1 MKAAFY
7 TLGCKV
13 NQYETQSMLE
23 QLKSAGYSIVSC
35 EEKADVYIIN
45 SCTVTASSDQKTRQ
59 TVRHYK
65 RLHPSAAVVLTGCM
79 PQAYPDAAKELEEAD
94 IVLGN
99 NNHAYLTQALSDFWM
114 TKQRIC
120 RINQH
125 ETGEV
130 FRSIGIS
137 DFEERTR
144 AFVKIED
151 GCDRFCS
158 YCIIPVARGRVRSR
172 ELKDLKEELELLVS
186 RGYQEAVLVGINLSA
201 YGRDNGASFCDAV
214 ALSCAVKGIQRVRLG
229 SLEPDHITP
238 EVISSLSKL
247 DKLCPQFHISL
258 QSGCDATL
266 KRMNRHYDTEE
277 YAQLCENLRS
287 AFPNIALTTDVMV
300 GFPGETREEFETS
313 LAFVKRIGFSKIHVF
328 PYSPREGTRAA
339 KMENQVTKAEK
350 KERCREMIAAGQE
363 LRSAFLQKQINGI
376 FPVLFE
382 TACTDNI
389 YEGYT
394 PNYTPVRVHSEKNIC
409 GLLKNVLINRT
420 GEDWCEGMLLDC
432 SRK

>member
-23 QLKSAGYSIVSC
+23 QLKNAGYSIVPC
-35 EEKADVYIIN
+35 EEEADVYIIN

-79 PQAYPDAAKELEEAD
+79 PQAYPDAAQELEEAD

-99 NNHAYLTQALSDFWM
+99 NNHAFLSQVLSDFWLSG
-114 TKQRIC
+114 QRVC
-120 RINQH
+120 LVSKH
-125 ETGEV
+125 ETGET
-130 FRSIGIS
+130 FRSTRIS

-158 YCIIPVARGRVRSR
+158 YCIIPTARGRVRSR
-172 ELKDLKEELELLVS
+172 DLEDLRAELTLLAS

-201 YGRDNGASFCDAV
+201 YGRDNGRSFCEAV
-214 ALSCAVKGIQRVRLG
+214 ALACSIDGIQRVRLG
-229 SLEPDHITP
+229 SLEPDHMTQ
-238 EVISSLSKL
+238 EVIGGLSKL
-247 DKLCPQFHISL
+247 NKLCPQFHISL

-266 KRMNRHYDTEE
+266 KRMNRHYDTAE
-277 YAQLCENLRS
+277 YCKLCNDLRS
-287 AFPNIALTTDVMV
+287 AFDDIALTTDVMV
-300 GFPGETREEFETS
+300 GFPGETREEFEES
-313 LAFVKRIGFSKIHVF
+313 LAFVRKVGFSKIHVF

-339 KMENQVTKAEK
+339 KMGNQVTKAEK
-350 KERCREMIAAGQE
+350 KERCHEMIAAGQE
-363 LRSAFLQKQINGI
+363 LRTKFLQEQTGRV

-382 TACTDNI
+382 TACTDNV

-394 PNYTPVRVHSEKNIC
+394 PNYTPVRVYSEKNLC
-409 GLLKNVLINRT
+409 GTLRDVLIT
-420 GEDWCEGMLLDC
+420 GAGEDWCEGKLAECDN
-432 SRK
+432 K